1 MITDF
6 PNRQLQ
12 VFDWLGNPVYHAQLD
27 KPSLGTFFVDER
39 TGKMYAI
46 DGYPEN
52 EDDMIVS
59 YQLPVLID
67 AKGK

>member
-1 MITDF
+1 MALAI
-6 PNRQLQ
+6 
-12 VFDWLGNPVYHAQLD
+12 AQ
-27 KPSLGTFFVDER
+27 K